1 MRASSKPSKRGWC
14 TQKQRPPHMELT
26 LQHNHHRH
34 HSKKEHQSSVCR
46 PSSASGAVHIME
58 TLPATVEGSQRPT
71 GSWCRG
77 SEIHSNS
84 RGIHTVLAT
93 HPPEQIP
100 DTAASKELDKGNT
113 EIICMQATCHP
124 PSCPFTQAECAL
136 RLGPQRPFASTTSF
150 MEPKGER
157 QQTSESEERRGVYSI
172 SLMLTLASYKII
184 RQFV

>member
-1 MRASSKPSKRGWC
+1 M
-14 TQKQRPPHMELT
+14 
-26 LQHNHHRH
+26 
-34 HSKKEHQSSVCR
+34 QSID
-46 PSSASGAVHIME
+46 IME
-58 TLPATVEGSQRPT
+58 TLPFTVGGSQRPT
-71 GSWCRG
+71 GSGCRG

-93 HPPEQIP
+93 HPPEEIP
-100 DTAASKELDKGNT
+100 DTAASKELDKANT
-113 EIICMQATCHP
+113 EIICMQGRHYP

-136 RLGPQRPFASTTSF
+136 RLGPQRPFASSTSF

-157 QQTSESEERRGVYSI
+157 QQTSESEERGGVYSI